1 MKAAG
6 AVAISDAGGGWAFF
20 LSTVWRR
27 VVDSITG
34 ARRELL
40 PCDMF
45 EWQRVVRRIEMQ
57 TTTKRLALVLST
69 YANADGSHVI
79 PGTERLVLV
88 TCTSKATVARHLDL
102 LRGLGLIERV
112 KQGNRHRGHS
122 DEYRLTLPP
131 NVLDLPMLGPDDQP
145 KSGDHQ

>member
-1 MKAAG
+1 M
-6 AVAISDAGGGWAFF
+6 
-20 LSTVWRR
+20 
-27 VVDSITG
+27 DSITG

-45 EWQRVVRRIEMQ
+45 EWQRVVRRIEMH
-57 TTTKRLALVLST
+57 TTTKLLALVLST
-69 YANADGSHVI
+69 YANANGSHII

-88 TCTSKATVARHLDL
+88 TCTSKATVARHLEL
-102 LRGLGLIERV
+102 LRSMGLIERV
-112 KQGNRHRGHS
+112 KQGNRHAKHS

-145 KSGDHQ
+145 KSGAHQ